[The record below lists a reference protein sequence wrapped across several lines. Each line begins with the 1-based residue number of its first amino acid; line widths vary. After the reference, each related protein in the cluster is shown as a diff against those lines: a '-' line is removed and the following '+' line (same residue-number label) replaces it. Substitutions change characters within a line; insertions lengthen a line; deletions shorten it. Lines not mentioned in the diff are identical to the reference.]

1 MMAFRPAKLA
11 VVLSDADRARLE
23 GEHGPG
29 AQMAMSIVA
38 RMADVL
44 GATAL
49 LDITAA
55 HIDSALFL
63 GDATLEYAEHL
74 AQGGASVVVP
84 TTLNVSGV
92 EEQGWRGWAVPAD
105 WAAKAARQMRAYEQ
119 MGCKPTYTCAPY
131 QTEERP
137 AFGQQIAWGE
147 SSAIVFANSV
157 LGARTERYPDLFD
170 ICAAITGRV
179 PAVGLHLEKNRRG
192 RVLIQIGDLPDG
204 LRRNDALYPV
214 LGHLIGK
221 EVADRVPV
229 IDGLEVEP
237 TEDQLKALGAA
248 MASSGAVAL
257 FHLVGVTPE
266 APNAK
271 QAFQGYAPERTID
284 IDLGALRAGRDDLS
298 SAGDGALDMVV
309 LGSPHFSL
317 EEFRRLANLVVG
329 RQRDPEVRF
338 LVTTSRAVAMIAQRA
353 GLIDAVLN
361 FGGEIMVDT
370 CILTSPVLGDD
381 VRTLMTNSAKFAY
394 YTPGLLDRGMVFGAL
409 EDCVNSAERGRV
421 ERDDSLW
428 HP

>member
-1 MMAFRPAKLA
+1 
-11 VVLSDADRARLE
+11 
-23 GEHGPG
+23 
-29 AQMAMSIVA
+29 
-38 RMADVL
+38 
-44 GATAL
+44 
-49 LDITAA
+49 
-55 HIDSALFL
+55 L

-179 PAVGLHLEKNRRG
+179 PAVGLHLEENRRG

-266 APNAK
+266 APTAK

-284 IDLGALRAGRDDLS
+284 IDLGALRAG
-298 SAGDGALDMVV
+298 A
-309 LGSPHFSL
+309 
-317 EEFRRLANLVVG
+317 
-329 RQRDPEVRF
+329 
-338 LVTTSRAVAMIAQRA
+338 
-353 GLIDAVLN
+353 
-361 FGGEIMVDT
+361 
-370 CILTSPVLGDD
+370 
-381 VRTLMTNSAKFAY
+381 
-394 YTPGLLDRGMVFGAL
+394 
-409 EDCVNSAERGRV
+409 
-421 ERDDSLW
+421 
-428 HP
+428 

>member
-1 MMAFRPAKLA
+1 M
-11 VVLSDADRARLE
+11 
-23 GEHGPG
+23 
-29 AQMAMSIVA
+29 
-38 RMADVL
+38 
-44 GATAL
+44 
-49 LDITAA
+49 
-55 HIDSALFL
+55 
-63 GDATLEYAEHL
+63 
-74 AQGGASVVVP
+74 
-84 TTLNVSGV
+84 
-92 EEQGWRGWAVPAD
+92 
-105 WAAKAARQMRAYEQ
+105 
-119 MGCKPTYTCAPY
+119 
-131 QTEERP
+131 
-137 AFGQQIAWGE
+137 
-147 SSAIVFANSV
+147 

-214 LGHLIGK
+214 LGHLIG
-221 EVADRVPV
+221 
-229 IDGLEVEP
+229 
-237 TEDQLKALGAA
+237 
-248 MASSGAVAL
+248 AL